1 MKKLVEG
8 VDYYIYF
15 MNFPPMIFSCV
26 TPNADGTFSIY
37 LDPRRS
43 YLQRKCDLDHE
54 LNHILNND
62 FYNGR
67 PLQQI
72 EDYL

>member
-1 MKKLVEG
+1 MPLREG
-8 VDYYIYF
+8 IDYYIYF
-15 MNFPPMIFSCV
+15 RIMPPKIYAFI
-26 TPNADGTFSIY
+26 TPNDDGTFSIY

-43 YLQRKCDLDHE
+43 YLQRKRDLDHE
-54 LNHILNND
+54 LNHIRRGD
-62 FYNGR
+62 FYNGL

>member
-1 MKKLVEG
+1 MPLREG
-8 VDYYIYF
+8 IDYYIYF
-15 MNFPPMIFSCV
+15 RIMPPKIYAFI
-26 TPNADGTFSIY
+26 TPNDDGTFSIY

-62 FYNGR
+62 FYNGL

>member
-1 MKKLVEG
+1 MRLVEG
-8 VDYYIYF
+8 TDYFIYYWI
-15 MNFPPMIFSCV
+15 MPPKIYAFV
-26 TPNADGTFSIY
+26 RPNADGTFSIY

-43 YLQRKCDLDHE
+43 YLQRKRDLDHE
-54 LNHILNND
+54 LNHIRRGD
-62 FYNGR
+62 FYNGL